1 MKIIADNK
9 IPFLAG
15 ALEPFADVTY
25 LPGKDITGSAV
36 RDADALIIRTRTR
49 CDENLL
55 RNTKVR
61 FIATATI
68 GFDHIDTGY
77 CERNGIAW
85 TNAPGCNSSSVQ
97 QYIASAL
104 ITLSRMKEFDLKNR
118 TLGVIGV
125 GHVGS
130 KIVRLAEQL
139 DMNVYLN
146 DPPRERKEG
155 PCQFISL
162 DGILRE
168 CDIITLHV
176 PLNME
181 GIDRT
186 YHMVDSSFLG
196 KMNKGAI
203 IINSSRGE
211 VVDSGVLKDAVQ
223 SGLLEAVVMDV
234 WENEPSIDIELL
246 RLADIATPHIA
257 GYSADGKANGTM
269 MIVRSLSSF
278 FGLGI
283 DDWVPSGIPE
293 PSENKIPVNCWGKS
307 DDVIVQEAITA
318 TYRILEDDRRLRE
331 SVSTFEQQRGEYPLR
346 REFPAYIVMLDEKRP
361 EARRRLKRLGFN
373 IKMNTSIQ

>member
-25 LPGKDITGSAV
+25 LPGKDITGSAIT
-36 RDADALIIRTRTR
+36 DADALIIRTRTR

-55 RNTKVR
+55 RDTKVR

-77 CERNGIAW
+77 CDRNGIAW

-104 ITLSRMKEFDLKNR
+104 ITLSGMKGFNLKNR

-186 YHMVDSSFLG
+186 YHMADSSFFD
-196 KMNKGAI
+196 KMIKGAI

-211 VVDSGVLKDAVQ
+211 VVDPAALKDAVQ

-234 WENEPSIDIELL
+234 WENEPSVDTDLL

-269 MIVRSLSSF
+269 MSVRALSSF
-278 FGLGI
+278 FDLGI

-293 PSENKIPVNCWGKS
+293 PSENKIPVNCRGKS
-307 DDVIVQEAITA
+307 DDVIVQEAIMA

-346 REFPAYIVMLDEKRP
+346 REFPAYIVVLDEKRQV
-361 EARRRLKRLGFN
+361 AHRRLKRLGFKTE
-373 IKMNTSIQ
+373 INTSIQ

>member
-9 IPFLAG
+9 IPFLTG

-25 LPGKDITGSAV
+25 LPGKDIARSAV

-55 RNTKVR
+55 RDTKVR

-68 GFDHIDTGY
+68 GFDHVDTGY

-139 DMNVYLN
+139 DINVYLN

-162 DGILRE
+162 EGILRE

-186 YHMVDSSFLG
+186 YHMVDSSFFNRLH
-196 KMNKGAI
+196 KGAI

-211 VVDSGVLKDAVQ
+211 VVDSADLKDAVQ

-234 WENEPSIDIELL
+234 WENEPSIDTDLVG
-246 RLADIATPHIA
+246 LADIATPHIA

-269 MIVRSLSSF
+269 MSVRAISKF
-278 FGLGI
+278 FGMGI
-283 DDWVPSGIPE
+283 DDWIPSGIPE
-293 PSENKIPVNCWGKS
+293 PSENKIPVDCRDKS
-307 DDVIVQEAITA
+307 DDIIVQEAIMA
-318 TYRILEDDRRLRE
+318 TYRVLEDDRRLRE
-331 SVSTFEQQRGEYPLR
+331 SVSAFEQQRGAYPLR
-346 REFPAYIVMLDEKRP
+346 REFPAYRVTFNEKRP
-361 EARRRLKRLGFN
+361 EAHRRLKRLGFR
-373 IKMNTSIQ
+373 IEMNSSIQ

>member
-1 MKIIADNK
+1 MKIIADDK

-15 ALEPFADVTY
+15 ALEPFADVSY
-25 LPGKDITGSAV
+25 LPGKDITRSAV
-36 RDADALIIRTRTR
+36 RDADALIVRTRTR

-55 RNTKVR
+55 RDTKVR

-68 GFDHIDTGY
+68 GFDHVDTGY
-77 CERNGIAW
+77 CERNGIVW

-97 QYIASAL
+97 QYVASAL
-104 ITLSRMKEFDLKNR
+104 ITLSRMNAFDLKNR

-139 DMNVYLN
+139 EIYVYLN

-155 PCQFISL
+155 SCQFISL

-186 YHMVDSSFLG
+186 YHMVDSLFFSKL
-196 KMNKGAI
+196 NKGTI

-211 VVDSGVLKDAVQ
+211 VVDSAALKDAVQ

-234 WENEPSIDIELL
+234 WEDEPSIDIDLL

-269 MIVRSLSSF
+269 MSVRALSSF
-278 FGLGI
+278 FDLGI
-283 DDWVPSGIPE
+283 DNWIPSGIPE
-293 PSENKIPVNCWGKS
+293 PSENKISVNCRGKS
-307 DDVIVQEAITA
+307 DDIIVQEAIMA
-318 TYRILEDDRRLRE
+318 TYRILEDDTRLRE
-331 SVSTFEQQRGEYPLR
+331 SVSSFERLRGEYPLR
-346 REFPAYIVMLDEKRP
+346 REFPAYVVILDEKRP
-361 EARRRLKRLGFN
+361 QARRSLKRLGFN
-373 IKMNTSIQ
+373 PKMNSSIQ